1 VDALALSRTEVRRL
15 HDVPGGIVQVQ
26 PDEFKLS
33 QGTQPLGQLLKRR
46 LEVAVRANGFGNLQ
60 EGPVLL
66 KIDLRSVRFH
76 RSVLGREP
84 GDGVRYRF

>member
-1 VDALALSRTEVRRL
+1 MQ
-15 HDVPGGIVQVQ
+15 GQ
-26 PDEFKLS
+26 PDEFKLR
-33 QGTQPLGQLLKRR
+33 QGTQPLGQLLQQRF
-46 LEVAVRANGFGNLQ
+46 EIAVRANGFGHFE

-84 GDGVRYRF
+84 GDGARHRF